1 MGLLL
6 NEGGALVTED
16 VEKAALLSTAFAM
29 VFTGNT
35 SAQGSLSQEA
45 RVKEC

>member
-6 NEGGALVTED
+6 NGGALVTED

-35 SAQGSLSQEA
+35 SPQGSLSQET
-45 RVKEC
+45 RVKAC